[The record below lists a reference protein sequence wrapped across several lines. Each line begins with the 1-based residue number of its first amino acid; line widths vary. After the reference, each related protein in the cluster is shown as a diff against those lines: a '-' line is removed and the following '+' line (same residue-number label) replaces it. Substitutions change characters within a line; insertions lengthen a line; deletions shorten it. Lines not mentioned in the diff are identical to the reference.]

1 MKTHPGP
8 EPNEVLSVS
17 TPALIIAAVVIAIVI
32 VVARLYA
39 KQQAGQ
45 RIETEQRTEQLRQ
58 RFGPE
63 YDRTVSDK
71 GDIRVAEAELTA
83 RQKRVSDFNIRPLAA
98 DEGKAFNDEWQVMQA
113 TFVDNPSTAVQ
124 DADALIGR
132 VMAARGYPES
142 DYDQRSADVSVDHPA
157 ILDHYRAA
165 HEIALRDADGQ
176 ANTEDLRQAVLNS
189 HALFTEMVEG
199 SPATETVA
207 EAPVPV
213 AAQ

>member
-1 MKTHPGP
+1 MPTA
-8 EPNEVLSVS
+8 
-17 TPALIIAAVVIAIVI
+17 ALI
-32 VVARLYA
+32 VVAVAIVAVAIVAARMYSTR
-39 KQQAGQ
+39 QTRQ
-45 RIETEQRTEQLRQ
+45 RIETDKRSEQLRQ

-63 YDRTVSDK
+63 YDRTVAEK
-71 GDIRVAEAELTA
+71 GDVRVAESELTA
-83 RQKRVSDFNIRPLAA
+83 RQKRVSEFGIRPLAA

-113 TFVDNPSTAVQ
+113 TFVDDPSTAAR
-124 DADALIGR
+124 DADVLIGR

-142 DYDQRSADVSVDHPA
+142 DYEQRSADVSVDHPA

-189 HALFTEMVEG
+189 HALFTEMIEE
-199 SPATETVA
+199 PRTVGTLPESA
-207 EAPVPV
+207 VRV